1 MKKRVLS
8 LILALVMLIGVL
20 PVNVLASG
28 AEDTLPAQQ
37 TVTIETSLDSA
48 LADGVYAA
56 AQSPLPVSIRAEA
69 DGEAVEHTASLDG
82 EALTGTQAADGW
94 TAYEL
99 SFEAA
104 GSYTLTVSAAG
115 ETQSRTIVYQPQS
128 ADEPAAEDPAEELP
142 ANDPELTPAEE
153 TPAEE
158 TPAEEIPAE
167 EPKQAPKAVPQ
178 TAAQSSDSETA
189 VDLGSA
195 IGTVRVIVENNTAD
209 TGAADTRYGTWEA
222 GAAKWHGKLVDK
234 EVTLY
239 ENSTAMTCLEEALKG
254 YSMTHSDS
262 YVSAINGLKE
272 GGAGGWMFIGSRI
285 NCLRITEQEKSCA
298 AAMRSA

>member
-20 PVNVLASG
+20 PVNMLA
-28 AEDTLPAQQ
+28 AEPADTLPAQQ

-56 AQSPLPVSIRAEA
+56 AQSPLPVSIRAEVG
-69 DGEAVEHTASLDG
+69 GEAVEHTASLDG

-158 TPAEEIPAE
+158 PR
-167 EPKQAPKAVPQ
+167 QAPKAVPQ

-209 TGAADTRYGTWEA
+209 TGAADSDYGAWEA
-222 GAAKWHGKLVDK
+222 GAEKWHGKLVDK
-234 EVTLY
+234 
-239 ENSTAMTCLEEALKG
+239 
-254 YSMTHSDS
+254 
-262 YVSAINGLKE
+262 
-272 GGAGGWMFIGSRI
+272 
-285 NCLRITEQEKSCA
+285 
-298 AAMRSA
+298 

>member
-20 PVNVLASG
+20 PVNMLA
-28 AEDTLPAQQ
+28 AEPADELPAQQ

-128 ADEPAAEDPAEELP
+128 AGEPAAEDPAEELP

-158 TPAEEIPAE
+158 PR
-167 EPKQAPKAVPQ
+167 QAPKAVPQ

-209 TGAADTRYGTWEA
+209 TGAADSDYGAWEA
-222 GAAKWHGKLVDK
+222 GAEKWHGKLVDK

-239 ENSTAMTCLEEALKG
+239 ENSTAMTCITDAVKG
-254 YSMTHSDS
+254 
-262 YVSAINGLKE
+262 
-272 GGAGGWMFIGSRI
+272 
-285 NCLRITEQEKSCA
+285 
-298 AAMRSA
+298 

>member
-20 PVNVLASG
+20 PVNMLA
-28 AEDTLPAQQ
+28 AEPADELPAQQ
-37 TVTIETSLDSA
+37 TVTIETSLDRA
-48 LADGVYAA
+48 LADGVYPA

-153 TPAEE
+153 
-158 TPAEEIPAE
+158 IPAE

-209 TGAADTRYGTWEA
+209 TGAADTGYGTWEA

-239 ENSTAMTCLEEALKG
+239 ENSTAMTCIADAVKG
-254 YSMTHSDS
+254 YTMTDSDG
-262 YVSAINGLKE
+262 YITEIGGLK
-272 GGAGGWMFIGSRI
+272 ADPTNYSVGWMYTF
-285 NCLRITEQEKSCA
+285 NEWFANDLPTAYTAKKELRDGD
-298 AAMRSA
+298 